1 MMRDEHI
8 LVDPVNERTL
18 SLVIAAALHTLHPK
32 AGVRVEHSLDDGLY
46 CEFDNIRCD
55 DALRAEME
63 AKVTEII
70 DQKQRIERRYMDREA
85 AAQLFARAG
94 MVDKAANIRHSR
106 DARCPI
112 DRLCGL
118 DDHMYGDLPP
128 HAGILPR
135 VYVRQMMHG
144 LWFGFHGSPKP
155 QDKLLAVYDAFERWG
170 MFRS

>member
-85 AAQLFARAG
+85 AAQLFAR
-94 MVDKAANIRHSR
+94 RHGRQGCQYPSQPGCALSDR
-106 DARCPI
+106 PPMRAR
-112 DRLCGL
+112 
-118 DDHMYGDLPP
+118 
-128 HAGILPR
+128 
-135 VYVRQMMHG
+135 
-144 LWFGFHGSPKP
+144 
-155 QDKLLAVYDAFERWG
+155 
-170 MFRS
+170 